1 MNAPLWFSNLLFWSA
16 QVALIVL
23 AAWLLVRFLRIHDPR
38 ALLVHWRALIVA
50 SFLLPVIEPWRRL
63 SAIPAIRF
71 APLSPFARLAPAP
84 ASIPS
89 HRFFSF
95 PLLASLIA
103 AVILLGIA
111 FRLAMFALGLLKLRQ
126 LRRAS
131 SPIPGQTEFS
141 AIYAQMCATTGA
153 RGEVC
158 ISAQLHSPV
167 TFGFAR
173 PVILLP
179 ERLFLLGAQSQAAI
193 LCHELLHV
201 RRRDWTHHLIEE
213 ILRVLFWFHP
223 AILWLIARIRL
234 SREQLVDLEVVRL
247 TGARKVYLDALLEFA
262 ARPRRIV
269 AIPAPPFLAERQV
282 LERISLMVQE
292 VRMSRARLIASFSFV
307 GCLLGLCALLVASVF
322 PLKAALRA
330 PAPPQSQTAA
340 PAAANAVVNAD
351 SIWTAKVKRGDMPI
365 QVRGL
370 AKPLSSA
377 NEVRVSLPEV
387 MMADV
392 RVGQNAFVN
401 THNGVV
407 ARGHVSSVSLHVEA
421 GVRSADITLDSPLP
435 TDTDSSATF
444 DTDIVV
450 GKLVNVVFVGRP
462 AQSAANS
469 TAPVVVPIF
478 KVIDNGRAAKR
489 LNVQFGRASTVNI
502 QVLSGL
508 QPGDTVILSDM
519 SPYDKYPRVQI
530 KR

>member
-1 MNAPLWFSNLLFWSA
+1 
-16 QVALIVL
+16 
-23 AAWLLVRFLRIHDPR
+23 
-38 ALLVHWRALIVA
+38 
-50 SFLLPVIEPWRRL
+50 
-63 SAIPAIRF
+63 
-71 APLSPFARLAPAP
+71 
-84 ASIPS
+84 
-89 HRFFSF
+89 
-95 PLLASLIA
+95 
-103 AVILLGIA
+103 
-111 FRLAMFALGLLKLRQ
+111 
-126 LRRAS
+126 
-131 SPIPGQTEFS
+131 
-141 AIYAQMCATTGA
+141 
-153 RGEVC
+153 
-158 ISAQLHSPV
+158 
-167 TFGFAR
+167 
-173 PVILLP
+173 
-179 ERLFLLGAQSQAAI
+179 
-193 LCHELLHV
+193 
-201 RRRDWTHHLIEE
+201 
-213 ILRVLFWFHP
+213 
-223 AILWLIARIRL
+223 
-234 SREQLVDLEVVRL
+234 
-247 TGARKVYLDALLEFA
+247 
-262 ARPRRIV
+262 
-269 AIPAPPFLAERQV
+269 
-282 LERISLMVQE
+282 
-292 VRMSRARLIASFSFV
+292 MSRARLIASFSFV